1 MAPQKILLFILLSV
15 LLSSAQARGRGGGR
29 GGGHGRSSSS
39 RSSGSGRSSSESS
52 RSYKRTSSSRNTGHS
67 SGRSSS
73 SKTNPSSSPSSS
85 SPGYTYRLDLGNGK
99 KYVGSTSSPSK
110 RLKQHY
116 SGNGSK
122 YTQKNRPQGV
132 DYVKKH
138 PSEAAAKSAETRE
151 YYSAKRQ
158 YGDGVRGAGNTRS
171 GD

>member
-1 MAPQKILLFILLSV
+1 M
-15 LLSSAQARGRGGGR
+15 
-29 GGGHGRSSSS
+29 
-39 RSSGSGRSSSESS
+39 
-52 RSYKRTSSSRNTGHS
+52 
-67 SGRSSS
+67 
-73 SKTNPSSSPSSS
+73 
-85 SPGYTYRLDLGNGK
+85 DLGNGK

-116 SGNGSK
+116 SGKGSK

-138 PSEAAAKSAETRE
+138 PSEAAAKRAETRE